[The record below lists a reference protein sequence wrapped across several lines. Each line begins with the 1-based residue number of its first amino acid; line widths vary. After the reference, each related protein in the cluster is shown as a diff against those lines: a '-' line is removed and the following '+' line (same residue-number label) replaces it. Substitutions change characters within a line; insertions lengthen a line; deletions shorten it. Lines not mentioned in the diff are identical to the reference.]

1 MYLLATIKDDIPV
14 VAITTLELKEEKKVR
29 SKQ

>member
-14 VAITTLELKEEKKVR
+14 VPITTLELKEEKKVR
-29 SKQ
+29 SKP